1 MADGYDTSTV
11 SAASTEFTR
20 GFIDNRAAKFHD
32 AFGVESHFN
41 TAMSKYQSKDIS

>member
-1 MADGYDTSTV
+1 MADGYD
-11 SAASTEFTR
+11 ASIEFTR

>member
-1 MADGYDTSTV
+1 MADVYDA
-11 SAASTEFTR
+11 SAVLVASTEFTR
-20 GFIDNRAAKFHD
+20 DFIDNKAPKFHD